1 MQKKLRYKMMS
12 KKYADA
18 MLDEEVKD
26 DEKETKKKSKTA
38 KTATNEGPFKS
49 PQMPSTPPRGTSGTT
64 NSNNR

>member
-26 DEKETKKKSKTA
+26 DEKETKKKSKTT
-38 KTATNEGPFKS
+38 KTA
-49 PQMPSTPPRGTSGTT
+49 
-64 NSNNR
+64 

>member
-1 MQKKLRYKMMS
+1 MMS

-26 DEKETKKKSKTA
+26 DEKETKKKSKTT

-49 PQMPSTPPRGTSGTT
+49 PQMPSTPPRATSGIT
-64 NSNNR
+64 NGSSR